1 MSTPLPA
8 KDPSIRR
15 QIVGLLVVAIL
26 LVLAMVAGIATRHD
40 LFSKK
45 AQLHFVTDN
54 ATGLAPGTS
63 VRLSG
68 YRVGSVSDMAL
79 QPDLKVRVTL
89 SIAAEP
95 FASLRTD
102 ASALLVREQLRA
114 PALELRPGK
123 QTGAL
128 AGDDPAIT
136 YQRGGTLTEI
146 ADDLRERLAPILED
160 VKQITGTVRQQK
172 GEIAALIEHAASASR
187 DLAGTAKEMRAL
199 AVDARSRVGS
209 LGAQAQTTLTEA
221 NQAVVRMG
229 SVVGQAEKGLAGVN
243 ASLPGL
249 LQKSSDMLDQL
260 NAVARDARTIS
271 SSTATSVP
279 SLFRSVTPLVDDTRD
294 IVSGVKQSWPVK
306 NMLPAPSSPMLPID
320 SHDAASLREAPG
332 R

>member
-1 MSTPLPA
+1 MSTLPA

-79 QPDLKVRVTL
+79 QPDLKVRVTM
-89 SIAAEP
+89 SIAAEH
-95 FASLRTD
+95 FDSLRSD

-123 QTGAL
+123 LADAL

-136 YQRGGTLTEI
+136 YSRGGTLTEI

-160 VKQITGTVRQQK
+160 VKQVTGTIRQQK
-172 GEIAALIEHAASASR
+172 GDIAAMIGNAASASR

-199 AVDARSRVGS
+199 AGDARSRVGK
-209 LGAQAQTTLTEA
+209 LGAQAQSALAEA
-221 NQAVVRMG
+221 NQAVARTG
-229 SVVGQAEKGLAGVN
+229 NLIGQAEKSLATVN

-249 LQKSSDMLDQL
+249 LQKSNDMLEQL
-260 NAVARDARTIS
+260 NAVARDARTVS
-271 SSTATSVP
+271 NATATSVP
-279 SLFRSVTPLVDDTRD
+279 GLLRSVTPLVDDTRD

-306 NMLPAPSSPMLPID
+306 NMMPAPSSPTLLID
-320 SHDAASLREAPG
+320 SHDAASLREPPG

>member
-1 MSTPLPA
+1 MSTLPA

-68 YRVGSVSDMAL
+68 YRVGSVSNMTL
-79 QPDLKVRVTL
+79 QPDLKVRVTM
-89 SIAAEP
+89 SIAAEH
-95 FASLRTD
+95 FDSLRSD
-102 ASALLVREQLRA
+102 ATALLVREQLRA

-123 QTGAL
+123 HADAL

-136 YQRGGTLTEI
+136 YSRGGTLTEI

-160 VKQITGTVRQQK
+160 VKQVTGTIRQQK
-172 GEIAALIEHAASASR
+172 GDIAAMIGNAASASR

-199 AVDARSRVGS
+199 AGDARSRVGK
-209 LGAQAQTTLTEA
+209 LGAQAQSTLSEA
-221 NQAVVRMG
+221 NQAVGRIG
-229 SVVGQAEKGLAGVN
+229 NVVGQAEKSLATVN

-249 LQKSSDMLDQL
+249 LQKSGDMLEQL
-260 NAVARDARTIS
+260 NAVARDARTVS
-271 SSTATSVP
+271 NSTATSVP
-279 SLFRSVTPLVDDTRD
+279 GLLRSVTPLVDDTRD

-306 NMLPAPSSPMLPID
+306 NMMPAPSSPTLVID
-320 SHDAASLREAPG
+320 SHDAASLREPPG